1 MYPRIPNNFCWWYNF
16 YLTGIS
22 HTLALLRGENRLK
35 NWIKFKIENL
45 AMINAYMCVPRLLVP
60 VLEAEFTSV
69 LLFSCFMSLIGF
81 WYVLILAL
89 QKTLKGCELVFF
101 FKHSLLLFF
110 FFQCHLS
117 KVQMR
122 KQFNLLTRSNK
133 HKLNQMEL
141 TVSTLVFA
149 ILSRFSW
156 VKCYWVIGLFRLT
169 PSTRNHCRP
178 DIDFL
183 ISSCSFPKIC
193 PIKFVFIDSKR
204 NLTFPLNKNG
214 RISIN
219 LSVFIL

>member
-1 MYPRIPNNFCWWYNF
+1 MR
-16 YLTGIS
+16 
-22 HTLALLRGENRLK
+22 
-35 NWIKFKIENL
+35 
-45 AMINAYMCVPRLLVP
+45 
-60 VLEAEFTSV
+60 
-69 LLFSCFMSLIGF
+69 
-81 WYVLILAL
+81 
-89 QKTLKGCELVFF
+89 FF
-101 FKHSLLLFF
+101 FSNTLCHCFL

-133 HKLNQMEL
+133 QKLNQMEL
-141 TVSTLVFA
+141 TVSSLAFA
-149 ILSRFSW
+149 ILSRFSS

-183 ISSCSFPKIC
+183 ILSCSFPKMC
-193 PIKFVFIDSKR
+193 PIKFFFIDSKR

-214 RISIN
+214 CISIN

>member
-1 MYPRIPNNFCWWYNF
+1 MF
-16 YLTGIS
+16 YVSYRFLKCFNIGAPKNIKRVWVGFFLQ
-22 HTLALLRGENRLK
+22 TLFA
-35 NWIKFKIENL
+35 I
-45 AMINAYMCVPRLLVP
+45 V
-60 VLEAEFTSV
+60 
-69 LLFSCFMSLIGF
+69 
-81 WYVLILAL
+81 
-89 QKTLKGCELVFF
+89 
-101 FKHSLLLFF
+101 F

-204 NLTFPLNKNG
+204 NLTFPLNENG